1 MSILVRVCTDFVV
14 QGLSSKLLHTIFMG
28 VTCISGVTL
37 ATVGKIFFGIWGG
50 PETVV
55 TTGFSQNPAN
65 PFIST

>member
-37 ATVGKIFFGIWGG
+37 ATVGKIFRVIWG
-50 PETVV
+50 PETDV
-55 TTGFSQNPAN
+55 TTARKRMKSL
-65 PFIST
+65 